1 MAEPRHDARPTP
13 DAPPGRSRDFAYVGG
28 APTPRPS
35 GHPETPL
42 DVLVEA
48 VGILVDQQRRPPYRC
63 RVVSQSGTTVQQ
75 HEARRASARRLLRVH
90 RPRDR
95 SRRLVGRG
103 LAGADRRRRAPGDA
117 RARVPSVPRA
127 ARLAFPLQLP
137 IWGRRNQYRMT
148 GATRR
153 DREIIVES
161 THVDDPH
168 LRGTLTVD
176 IGRLLVTR
184 LDAMGDLL
192 HRMEV
197 EPERWL
203 VD

>member
-13 DAPPGRSRDFAYVGG
+13 DAPPGRSRDFAYGGG

-75 HEARRASARRLLRVH
+75 HELVV
-90 RPRDR
+90 RP
-95 SRRLVGRG
+95 LVGSYVCTDLATG
-103 LAGADRRRRAPGDA
+103 LVDSSDGVS
-117 RARVPSVPRA
+117 RVRIVGGEPQEMLAHEFPSVPLP

-148 GATRR
+148 GATRH
-153 DREIIVES
+153 DREIIVEL

-176 IGRLLVTR
+176 TGRLLVTR

>member
-1 MAEPRHDARPTP
+1 MPAPSPDTRPTLDEP
-13 DAPPGRSRDFAYVGG
+13 ARRSGDFAYVGG
-28 APTPRPS
+28 GPTPRPAQ
-35 GHPETPL
+35 PETPV

-48 VGILVDQQRRPPYRC
+48 IGILVNQQRRPPYRC
-63 RVVSQSGTTVQQ
+63 RVVSQTGTTLQQ
-75 HEARRASARRLLRVH
+75 HELVV
-90 RPRDR
+90 RP
-95 SRRLVGRG
+95 LVGSYVCTDLATGLVDSSDGVSRVRIVRG
-103 LAGADRRRRAPGDA
+103 EPQDMLAHEF
-117 RARVPSVPRA
+117 PSVPQA

-148 GATRR
+148 GATRHEQ
-153 DREIIVES
+153 EIIVEL

-168 LRGTLTVD
+168 FRGTLTVD
-176 IGRLLVTR
+176 TAQLIVTR